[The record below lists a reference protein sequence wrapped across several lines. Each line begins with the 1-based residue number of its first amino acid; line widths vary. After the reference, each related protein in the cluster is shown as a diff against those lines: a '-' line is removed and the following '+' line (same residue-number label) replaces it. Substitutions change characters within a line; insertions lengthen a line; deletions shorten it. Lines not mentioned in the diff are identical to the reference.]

1 MLHGFVKLLG
11 KTFQLIYIRMVS
23 GFLWAFFNRKA
34 CITLKYEPEAFKF
47 NIKMTLNNYIYYE
60 NEIEGRNPEP
70 LCYSPPI
77 LQDLKICSRFYDLY
91 FVGSNM
97 NICFDITGDYKKKE
111 IFHGLVT
118 WVSFLEK
125 KNFPSKKGKI
135 MCSIGF
141 YSWSI
146 QIIWI
151 STWSNPMHF
160 QFDWFGN
167 MKHEKWS
174 KIVLWKERCI
184 HSMLLFDVTQT
195 FDRITQ
201 FVFASLLRE

>member
-118 WVSFLEK
+118 GHLSFLFRK
-125 KNFPSKKGKI
+125 KKFSFKKGKNNVLNWI
-135 MCSIGF
+135 LQLMYSNHMNFYLIKPNAFSI
-141 YSWSI
+141 
-146 QIIWI
+146 
-151 STWSNPMHF
+151 
-160 QFDWFGN
+160 
-167 MKHEKWS
+167 
-174 KIVLWKERCI
+174 
-184 HSMLLFDVTQT
+184 
-195 FDRITQ
+195 
-201 FVFASLLRE
+201 